1 MEGLVLEM
9 RWDAPELAHG
19 TRGFAVPL
27 AQLAASPPAWLGCN
41 LAGSLSLH
49 CRQRGNM
56 LQPQPGCGGCSW
68 DAND

>member
-49 CRQRGNM
+49 CRQRGNAPATAGMWRM
-56 LQPQPGCGGCSW
+56 LLGCQ
-68 DAND
+68 